1 MQLLLLVK
9 IERVCWSHSTSKT
22 SVKWNSLLSSKCS
35 SFYSLRVIL
44 QESLTEIGSMFNNAF
59 IPCNPLRSIYTWTFG
74 LKKKIH
80 SCHHVAFLFVYLVI
94 NQCGFGSVGRWQ
106 KCGIYFFKDQYSY
119 CIALFSSKIYI
130 IMQNIMILFI
140 SPKTPKKQSQNL
152 RIKVFCLIKV
162 FHTWCAFARYSFTT

>member
-1 MQLLLLVK
+1 MESYVMQLLFLVK
-9 IERVCWSHSTSKT
+9 IESVCWSHSTSKT
-22 SVKWNSLLSSKCS
+22 AVKSNNFLSSKCS

-106 KCGIYFFKDQYSY
+106 KCGIYFFKDQCSY
-119 CIALFSSKIYI
+119 CITLLSSKIYR
-130 IMQNIMILFI
+130 IMQNIMILF
-140 SPKTPKKQSQNL
+140 KKSNSENSRFQ
-152 RIKVFCLIKV
+152 
-162 FHTWCAFARYSFTT
+162 

>member
-1 MQLLLLVK
+1 MQLLFLVK
-9 IERVCWSHSTSKT
+9 IQSVCWSHSTSKT
-22 SVKWNSLLSSKCS
+22 AVKGNSFLRCKCS

-59 IPCNPLRSIYTWTFG
+59 IPCNSLRSIYTWTFG

-106 KCGIYFFKDQYSY
+106 KCGIYFFKDQYIY
-119 CIALFSSKIYI
+119 CITLFLWKIYI
-130 IMQNIMILFI
+130 IMRNNMILNRVYDKSI
-140 SPKTPKKQSQNL
+140 
-152 RIKVFCLIKV
+152 
-162 FHTWCAFARYSFTT
+162 